1 MAKQA
6 DRLKAVLGRVA
17 RKFPDA
23 VDNIVKAVSIEAA
36 NAIIDITRVDTGR
49 LRNGWDAG
57 IGAPSEYK
65 PQKGAET
72 YSDDAQNRVAQKV
85 SSKPLGAGVY
95 ITNNVEYAAIWE
107 TGAFE
112 PKNPGPSKGRGRKG
126 TRRQQSKEG
135 IVLVENGYLT
145 STPQGFLA
153 VGIAAAERELRK
165 LDGLD
170 LGGSE

>member
-1 MAKQA
+1 MGKQA
-6 DRLKAVLGRVA
+6 DRLKGVLSRVA
-17 RKFPDA
+17 RKFPAA

-57 IGAPSEYK
+57 IGAPSSYK
-65 PQKGAET
+65 PQDGGSSYA
-72 YSDDAQNRVAQKV
+72 DDAANRVQQKV
-85 SSKPLGAGVY
+85 GSKPLGAGVY

-135 IVLVENGYLT
+135 IILVENGYLT

-170 LGGSE
+170 LGGMP